1 MKDPRF
7 ARHPLTLSFAEPAV
21 ERAFQEDF
29 GVEHHTGVRRNV
41 LVLAIVF
48 AAFVLN
54 DAYVFAE
61 RLTPLAAIRGVVVAG
76 FVATWLY
83 AHSEAGARRF
93 ASHLQAFILGLA
105 ATGAAGMLAMSS
117 VLVAVATPQRLW
129 FATLG
134 FVLVLVGVYGY
145 SRLRFA
151 LAVPLGLVTSA
162 GALSFLARTTEGG
175 PTLAVIL
182 PFGLAL
188 NLAGA
193 WMTYTLELLARRAY
207 AERQLLAEARARSE
221 ALLRNALPAVVADRL
236 RGTGPRAAIADRYDE
251 VTVVLADVVGFTP
264 LCEKLDPDALAEL
277 LDGLHRRFDA
287 LCEQHGVEKIKTL
300 GDAWLAAGGV
310 PIPGVDHA
318 VVAAR
323 FALALRDAAGDV
335 SLRIGVH
342 TGPAVAGVIGRTR
355 FAYDLWGDAVTGAGA
370 MERAS
375 RPGGIRVSPAA
386 AGRLGSRFVVTEEEG
401 GLWLVAERS

>member
-1 MKDPRF
+1 
-7 ARHPLTLSFAEPAV
+7 V
-21 ERAFQEDF
+21 ERAFQSDF
-29 GVEHHTGVRRNV
+29 GAEHHAGVRRNV
-41 LVLAIVF
+41 LVIALVF
-48 AAFVLN
+48 AVFVLN
-54 DAYVFAE
+54 DAYVFAD
-61 RLTPLAAIRGVVVAG
+61 RLAPLAVIRGVVVAG

-83 AHSEAGARRF
+83 ARTEAGGRRF
-93 ASHLQAFILGLA
+93 AAHLQGFVLGLGL
-105 ATGAAGMLAMSS
+105 TGAAGMIAMSS

-134 FVLVLVGVYGY
+134 FVLALVAVYGY

-151 LAVPLGLVTSA
+151 LAVPLGLLTSA
-162 GALSFLARTTEGG
+162 GALSLLARTAPGG

-188 NLAGA
+188 NVAGA

-221 ALLRNALPAVVADRL
+221 ALLRNALPTVVADRL
-236 RGTGPRAAIADRYDE
+236 RGAGPRGAIADRYDE

-264 LCEKLDPDALAEL
+264 LCERLEPAALAEL
-277 LDGLHRRFDA
+277 LDGLHRRFDG

-310 PIPGVDHA
+310 PVPGADHA

-323 FALALRDAAGDV
+323 FALALRDASGDLP
-335 SLRIGVH
+335 LRIGLH

-386 AGRLGSRFVVTEEEG
+386 ADRLGPRFVLREDEG
-401 GLWLVAERS
+401 GLWLLEERG